1 MIGDKWKRIGNFVI
15 RRNSKNNIFEEYVYI
30 RVLERL
36 YFG

>member
-15 RRNSKNNIFEEYVYI
+15 RRNWICVYKGI
-30 RVLERL
+30 VERL